1 MKKILASLL
10 IIGAFT
16 TSSVFA
22 YNKNVELNTEEYI
35 NLINTNISELRTKM
49 EDKEKANLG
58 TIFLNGIEEGYI
70 IPSINNDMKLNKVI
84 TELVNNVKDVKI
96 YNKKLQNKHDKLILA
111 LNNLT
116 ELVNSS
122 IKCKNEILNSN
133 DKKLV
138 KGQRLLQE
146 DDKKIDIINDKIEQ
160 INDLYKEINNFVPY
174 KRNPIL

>member
-1 MKKILASLL
+1 MKKIIALLL

-35 NLINTNISELRTKM
+35 NLLNTNMSELRA
-49 EDKEKANLG
+49 EIEIKEKANLG
-58 TIFLNGIEEGYI
+58 TILLNGIEEGYI
-70 IPSINNDMKLNKVI
+70 IPSINNDTKLKEGI
-84 TELVNNVKDVKI
+84 TELINNVKDVKI
-96 YNKKLQNKHDKLILA
+96 YNKKLQNKHDELILK
-111 LNNLT
+111 LNSLT

-122 IKCKNEILNSN
+122 IKCKNNILNSN

-146 DDKKIDIINDKIEQ
+146 DDKQIDIINDKIEE
-160 INDLYKEINNFVPY
+160 INYLYKEINNFAPD

>member
-1 MKKILASLL
+1 MKKIIALLL
-10 IIGAFT
+10 IIGTFT

-35 NLINTNISELRTKM
+35 NLLNTNMSELRSKI
-49 EDKEKANLG
+49 EIKEKANLG
-58 TIFLNGIEEGYI
+58 TILLNGIEEGYI
-70 IPSINNDMKLNKVI
+70 IPSINNDTKLKEGI
-84 TELVNNVKDVKI
+84 TELIYNIKDVKI
-96 YNKKLQNKHDKLILA
+96 YNKKLQNKHDELILK
-111 LNNLT
+111 LNSLT

-122 IKCKNEILNSN
+122 IKCKNDILNSN

-146 DDKKIDIINDKIEQ
+146 DDKQIDIINDKIEE
-160 INDLYKEINNFVPY
+160 INDLYKEINNFAPD

>member
-1 MKKILASLL
+1 MKKIIALLL

-35 NLINTNISELRTKM
+35 NLLNTNMSELRA
-49 EDKEKANLG
+49 EIEIKEKANLG
-58 TIFLNGIEEGYI
+58 TILLNGIEEGYI
-70 IPSINNDMKLNKVI
+70 IPSINNDIKLKEGI
-84 TELVNNVKDVKI
+84 TELINDVKNVKI
-96 YNKKLQNKHDKLILA
+96 YNKKLQNKHDELILK
-111 LNNLT
+111 LNSLT

-122 IKCKNEILNSN
+122 IKCKNDILNSN

-146 DDKKIDIINDKIEQ
+146 DDKQIDIINNKIEEV
-160 INDLYKEINNFVPY
+160 NDIYKEINNFAPD
-174 KRNPIL
+174 KRNPI

>member
-1 MKKILASLL
+1 MKKIIALLL
-10 IIGAFT
+10 IIGTFT

-35 NLINTNISELRTKM
+35 NLLNTNMSELRSKI
-49 EDKEKANLG
+49 EIKEKANLG
-58 TIFLNGIEEGYI
+58 TILLNGIEEGYI
-70 IPSINNDMKLNKVI
+70 IPSINNDTKLKEGI
-84 TELVNNVKDVKI
+84 
-96 YNKKLQNKHDKLILA
+96 
-111 LNNLT
+111 T

-122 IKCKNEILNSN
+122 IKCKNDILNSN

-146 DDKKIDIINDKIEQ
+146 DDKQIDIINDKIEE
-160 INDLYKEINNFVPY
+160 INNLYKEINNFAPD

>member
-1 MKKILASLL
+1 MKKIIALLL

-35 NLINTNISELRTKM
+35 NLLNTNMSELRA
-49 EDKEKANLG
+49 EIEIKEKANLG
-58 TIFLNGIEEGYI
+58 TILLNGIEEGYI
-70 IPSINNDMKLNKVI
+70 IPSINNDTKLKEGI
-84 TELVNNVKDVKI
+84 TKLINDVKDVKI
-96 YNKKLQNKHDKLILA
+96 YNKKLQNKHDELILK
-111 LNNLT
+111 LNSLT

-146 DDKKIDIINDKIEQ
+146 DDKKIDIINDKIEE
-160 INDLYKEINNFVPY
+160 INDLYEEINNFAPN
-174 KRNPIL
+174 KRNPI

>member
-1 MKKILASLL
+1 MKKIIALLL
-10 IIGAFT
+10 IIGTFT

-22 YNKNVELNTEEYI
+22 YNKNVELNTEDYI
-35 NLINTNISELRTKM
+35 NLINTHMTELKNEI

-58 TIFLNGIEEGYI
+58 TILLNGIEEGYI
-70 IPSINNDMKLNKVI
+70 IPSINNDVKLNKVI

-96 YNKKLQNKHDKLILA
+96 YNKKLQNKHDELILA

-146 DDKKIDIINDKIEQ
+146 DDKKIDIINDKIEE
-160 INDLYKEINNFVPY
+160 INNLYKEINNFAPD